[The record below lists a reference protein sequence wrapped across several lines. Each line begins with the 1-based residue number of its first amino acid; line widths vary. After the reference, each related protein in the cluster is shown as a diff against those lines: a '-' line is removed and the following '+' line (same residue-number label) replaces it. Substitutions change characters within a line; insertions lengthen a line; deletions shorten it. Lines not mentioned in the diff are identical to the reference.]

1 MVSDSVGSVA
11 SPRLTGFRPSAG
23 TLWLVLAIV
32 GLVAFFWDGFT
43 SLIAAWSQPEYS
55 HGPIIPFIAG
65 WLMLRE
71 VRKRPMD
78 ANPGSRWPGLVV
90 FGLGLATGLLGNL
103 SQIPDIITY
112 GFLIAVAGIILI
124 FAGVRQGAR
133 LWAGWAF
140 LLFML
145 PMPNVIYWNLS
156 TYLQLISSQVGVGL
170 IQAMRIPVY
179 LDGNIIDLGA
189 YKLQVAEACNGLRYL
204 FPLMS
209 FGFLFAVLYQ
219 GPIWH
224 RIVLFL
230 STIPITIGMNS
241 FRIGVIGVLVNQ
253 YGVAQA
259 EGFLHYFQGWIIFVA
274 CIALLWLEA
283 VLLQRLTAKPKSV
296 LATLDLNTSGIGKPL
311 SRIGHLPVSRTL
323 VASALVVALFGA
335 VWQLAPA
342 RASQTA
348 DRSSFVLFPMEIDQW
363 EGSTTVLDPVIEQVL
378 GADDYIIADYT
389 PTDGDPPVN
398 LFVAY
403 YRSQTEGSGIHSP
416 EVCIPGGGWEVSRWS
431 QRDIMLDNDPAR
443 SFGVNRAIIQRGEQ
457 RQLVYYW
464 FDQRGRRMTSAYA
477 AKLYTVWDS
486 ITQGR
491 SDGALVR
498 VITPIDRSGGE
509 AEADQR
515 LRTFMEASLPTLSK
529 YVPE

>member
-1 MVSDSVGSVA
+1 MVSDRVGSVA
-11 SPRLTGFRPSAG
+11 SPRLTSLRVGAG
-23 TLWLVLAIV
+23 TMWLALAV
-32 GLVAFFWDGFT
+32 AGLIAFFWDGFA
-43 SLIAAWSQPEYS
+43 SLIQAWSQPEYS
-55 HGPIIPFIAG
+55 HGPIIPLIAA

-71 VRKRPMD
+71 LHNRPPD
-78 ANPGSRWPGLVV
+78 APSGSRWPGIAVL
-90 FGLGLATGLLGNL
+90 GLGLALGLVGNL
-103 SQIPDIITY
+103 SQIPDIIVY
-112 GFLIAVAGIILI
+112 GFLVAIAGIILMV
-124 FAGVRQGAR
+124 AGLRQGAR

-145 PMPNVIYWNLS
+145 PLPNFIYWHLS
-156 TYLQLISSQVGVGL
+156 TQLQFISSQVGVGL
-170 IQAMRIPVY
+170 IQVMRIPVY

-209 FGFLFAVLYQ
+209 FGFLFAVLYR
-219 GPIWH
+219 GPMWH
-224 RIVLFL
+224 RIVLFV

-241 FRIGVIGVLVNQ
+241 FRIAVIGVLVNQ

-259 EGFLHYFQGWIIFVA
+259 EGFLHYFEGWIIFIA
-274 CIALLWLEA
+274 CIALLYLEA

-296 LATLDLNTSGIGKPL
+296 LATLDLNTSGIGRPL
-311 SRIGHLPVSRTL
+311 SRIGHLPGSRTL
-323 VASALVVALFGA
+323 AAAALVVALCGA
-335 VWQLAPA
+335 AWQLAPA
-342 RASQTA
+342 RASQTV
-348 DRSSFVLFPMEIDQW
+348 DRSSFVLFPMEIDRW
-363 EGSTTVLDPVIEQVL
+363 KGSTTSLDPVIEQVL
-378 GADDYIIADYT
+378 GADDYIIADYA

-443 SFGVNRAIIQRGEQ
+443 SFAVNRAIIQRGEN

-464 FDQRGRRMTSAYA
+464 FDQRGRRMTSDYA
-477 AKLYTVWDS
+477 AKFYTVWDS
-486 ITQGR
+486 MTQGR

-498 VITPIDRSGGE
+498 VVTPIHRSGGE
-509 AEADQR
+509 ADADER
-515 LRTFMEASLPTLSK
+515 LRGFLEASLPELSS
-529 YVPE
+529 YVPK